1 MVPAKALMTR
11 EWNTPIREPWNPLIK
26 QALNAIDRH
35 EQLYRQ
41 TGFGWHAAK
50 AQDLRRYV
58 AELKD
63 WIHCEE
69 ATTFPCQPKM
79 QQTSCL

>member
-1 MVPAKALMTR
+1 MLD
-11 EWNTPIREPWNPLIK
+11 
-26 QALNAIDRH
+26 AIDRH
-35 EQLYRQ
+35 EDLLRR
-41 TGFGWHAAK
+41 TGCGWHAAK

-69 ATTFPCQPKM
+69 ATTLSCQPNT
-79 QQTSCL
+79 QETSCL